1 MSEIIKKN
9 IIVILPK
16 MEIKQNIFW
25 FLYDRFQNFDES
37 ILYKADLCT
46 CRLHILNFKIS
57 LSCQKNST
65 LKFSLRGRE
74 GGGGYQKSMFA
85 LCTKKGKISA
95 RQLQNV
101 NSSSCL

>member
-9 IIVILPK
+9 IIVILAK

-65 LKFSLRGRE
+65 RKFFEGKRW
-74 GGGGYQKSMFA
+74 GGGIP
-85 LCTKKGKISA
+85 KIHVCLMHKN
-95 RQLQNV
+95 RQDFSQAIAE
-101 NSSSCL
+101 C